1 MKKTMLNCN
10 ISSFEVLSVVLF
22 SALTFGSTGAVL
34 AQNAA
39 HQGHERAQ
47 LVASG
52 AATGV
57 QHAPAPG
64 ATGNSALTAFQR
76 ADANRDGQLSAE
88 EARQLPAVS
97 QRFEEMDADGNGQ
110 LSLAEFNKGVQK
122 AP

>member
-39 HQGHERAQ
+39 HQSHERAQ

-57 QHAPAPG
+57 QHAPA
-64 ATGNSALTAFQR
+64 GNSALTAFQR